1 MAKLAIKMERKN
13 KKEEEEKMDNQKQKK
28 AVSMETFVMLAIFI
42 GTFWYLGAVMGM
54 GNLFNTIMD
63 TAHDLLINTVFFI
76 MAISVVTGAL
86 STLMA
91 EFGAIALLNKII
103 SPFMRPI
110 YGLPGAASLGILST
124 FVSDNPAVLTLAK
137 NDKFIKYFKEYQV
150 PALCNLGT
158 SFGMGMILVTYMMGL
173 KLDGVMMAAGI
184 GVLGAC
190 IGSIISVRLMIGKT
204 KKYYSV
210 SKEEAKKE
218 YSIKADLETKGE
230 MREVKGSALERIL
243 NSLLEGGK
251 TGVQLG
257 LDIIPGVLCICT
269 FVMIL
274 TFGPSEAG
282 YTGAAY
288 EGIALLPKFG
298 QLIEPVTRLL
308 FGFKDATNIAFP
320 ITSLGATG
328 AAMALVPKMIET
340 GAAGLNEVAVFTAMG
355 MCWSG
360 YLSTHISMMD
370 ALNKRQFIKDAIV
383 SHTIGGLCAGI
394 SAHYI
399 LMLIAMF

>member
-1 MAKLAIKMERKN
+1 
-13 KKEEEEKMDNQKQKK
+13 MDNQKQKK